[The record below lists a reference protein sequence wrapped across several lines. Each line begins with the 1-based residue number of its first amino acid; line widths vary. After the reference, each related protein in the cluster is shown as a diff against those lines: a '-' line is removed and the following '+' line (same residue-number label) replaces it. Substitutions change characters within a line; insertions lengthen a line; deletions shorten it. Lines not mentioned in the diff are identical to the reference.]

1 MVMQVIHECNWASG
15 PQSFTNSVPRAW
27 LPMALS
33 SSERIA
39 SHKPSESSFI
49 GGGSG
54 VSSARKW
61 ELLELAANFADLV
74 SAAPALM
81 RQWFRDAAAAV
92 RVSWGCISG
101 VGFKVNKL

>member
-1 MVMQVIHECNWASG
+1 MGFSTG
-15 PQSFTNSVPRAW
+15 G
-27 LPMALS
+27 
-33 SSERIA
+33 RIPP
-39 SHKPSESSFI
+39 HKPSESSFI

-54 VSSARKW
+54 VSSSRKR

-101 VGFKVNKL
+101 VGFKVNKPKLRPLGCFPTNPYRNDSVL

>member
-1 MVMQVIHECNWASG
+1 MLPGLS
-15 PQSFTNSVPRAW
+15 PQGFTNSVPRAW
-27 LPMALS
+27 LPIAFP

-49 GGGSG
+49 GRGSG
-54 VSSARKW
+54 VSSTRKR
-61 ELLELAANFADLV
+61 ELLELAVNFADLV

-92 RVSWGCISG
+92 WVSWGCISG
-101 VGFKVNKL
+101 VAFKVNKL